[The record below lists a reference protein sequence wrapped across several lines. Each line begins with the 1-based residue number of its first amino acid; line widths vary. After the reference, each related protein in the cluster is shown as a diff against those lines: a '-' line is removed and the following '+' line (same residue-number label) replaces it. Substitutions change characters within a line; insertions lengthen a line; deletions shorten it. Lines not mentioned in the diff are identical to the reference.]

1 MNATQQGP
9 QRLYLFQLATIT
21 VGGSRPVPGYL
32 IQTGDGINVLIDTG
46 FPKSMIGE
54 TARPGRPPVSM
65 KESEYVVNQLAAL
78 GLKPSDIHYLIAT
91 HFDVDHSGNHEQFTN
106 AELLVQRQHYEL
118 ATSGFE
124 RFAQNREHWGAPGLR
139 YRQVDGD
146 TELLPGIELIES
158 SGHVPGHQSVL
169 VRLPQTG
176 PVLLTIDAIPNQS
189 GLDADKRER
198 GPFDMNMDDVRA
210 STRKLVALAQR
221 EHVALIVH
229 GHDAAQWKTL
239 KKAPEYYS

>member
-1 MNATQQGP
+1 MDATQQGP
-9 QRLYLFQLATIT
+9 QRLYLFQLATI
-21 VGGSRPVPGYL
+21 GGGRPVPGYL

-54 TARPGRPPVSM
+54 TDRPGRMPVSM

-78 GLKPSDIHYLIAT
+78 GLKPDDIHYLIAT
-91 HFDVDHSGNHEQFTN
+91 HFDGDHAGNHELFTN
-106 AELLVQRQHYEL
+106 AELIVQRQHYEL

-124 RFAQNREHWGAPGLR
+124 RFAQNREHWDAPGLR

-158 SGHVPGHQSVL
+158 SGHVPGHQAVL
-169 VRLPQTG
+169 VRLPETG
-176 PVLLTIDAIPNQS
+176 PVLLAIDAIPTQA

-198 GPFDMNMDDVRA
+198 GPFDMDMDGVRA

-221 EHVALIVH
+221 EGATLIVH
-229 GHDAAQWKTL
+229 GHDAEQWKTL
-239 KKAPEYYS
+239 KKAPEYYA